1 MSEQRDYAA
10 RTAIHAFYSHS
21 QLLIVAEG
29 ELPSPEYE
37 IDISQ
42 SPTDTGIPT
51 FHLTRRPRPTATDA
65 VQPTPF
71 RYGEIF
77 SIGRPPDIVLVRHA
91 AGFDEVHVEF
101 TRKDLVD
108 IVLSLSGG
116 SIEVALSDPE
126 PDEGIPPPPPHA
138 PPLAE
143 DSRPTSSRRP
153 PRPPMRPSAAPAD
166 RQREG
171 RHPRRHR
178 RPLPRI
184 GRLLE
189 QALVRRGLRRR
200 LEEAA
205 PRLREV
211 RRHARD
217 RRGRA
222 HRRELRRHRRV
233 PSPRGPDPRLPRL
246 MLLHRSTART
256 QPLIGRSACD
266 THASC
271 SAWQEVRSSSALCA
285 GAVLRR
291 PSVLFTIHHKEGCS
305 RSR

>member
-42 SPTDTGIPT
+42 SPTDTGVPT

-77 SIGRPPDIVLVRHA
+77 SIGRPPDIVLVRHQ

-143 DSRPTSSRRP
+143 DASASQPPAASTAAAEAP
-153 PRPPMRPSAAPAD
+153 GQPRPLTGSEKAGILADIAVRYRESVGYSNKLSFDEAFADALKKLPPASVKFAD
-166 RQREG
+166 MLETVEVV
-171 RHPRRHR
+171 H
-178 RPLPRI
+178 I
-184 GRLLE
+184 G
-189 QALVRRGLRRR
+189 ASFGGIAGFHR
-200 LEEAA
+200 LE
-205 PRLREV
+205 V
-211 RRHARD
+211 RI
-217 RRGRA
+217 RA
-222 HRRELRRHRRV
+222 Y
-233 PSPRGPDPRLPRL
+233 PD
-246 MLLHRSTART
+246 
-256 QPLIGRSACD
+256 
-266 THASC
+266 
-271 SAWQEVRSSSALCA
+271 
-285 GAVLRR
+285 
-291 PSVLFTIHHKEGCS
+291 
-305 RSR
+305 

>member
-42 SPTDTGIPT
+42 SPTDTGVPT

-77 SIGRPPDIVLVRHA
+77 SIGRPPDIVLVRHST
-91 AGFDEVHVEF
+91 GFDEVHVEF

-126 PDEGIPPPPPHA
+126 PDDAIPPPPPHA
-138 PPLAE
+138 PPLPSEAAAGRPTPAPVE
-143 DSRPTSSRRP
+143 PHSRPLTGSEKAGILADIAVRYRESVGYSNKLSFDEAFADALKKLP
-153 PRPPMRPSAAPAD
+153 PASVKFAD
-166 RQREG
+166 MLETVEVV
-171 RHPRRHR
+171 H
-178 RPLPRI
+178 I
-184 GRLLE
+184 G
-189 QALVRRGLRRR
+189 ASFGGIAGFHR
-200 LEEAA
+200 LE
-205 PRLREV
+205 V
-211 RRHARD
+211 RI
-217 RRGRA
+217 RA
-222 HRRELRRHRRV
+222 Y
-233 PSPRGPDPRLPRL
+233 PD
-246 MLLHRSTART
+246 
-256 QPLIGRSACD
+256 
-266 THASC
+266 
-271 SAWQEVRSSSALCA
+271 
-285 GAVLRR
+285 
-291 PSVLFTIHHKEGCS
+291 
-305 RSR
+305 